1 MKMAW
6 DVERALKVNANAYH
20 VYIACMLARL
30 METGVLG
37 LDVLREASEHTG
49 RCMAEY
55 VSAHGLSFESAEEA
69 LQFLN
74 DLMGFTDELVVE
86 QRGGS
91 VEVRLD
97 RESCRICPRDTGGLE
112 SPLSACPLIGFV
124 KGYLDGLGLLK
135 LKKRY
140 DLEEGEMPAKHEDG
154 QCIFAYPVAEK
165 KAEIKKRQES
175 RPQAK

>member
-1 MKMAW
+1 MEMMW
-6 DVERALKVNANAYH
+6 DVEKALKVNANAYH

-30 METGVLG
+30 METGVLS

-49 RCMAEY
+49 RCIAEY
-55 VSAHGLSFESAEEA
+55 VSAHGLSFEGAEEA

-97 RESCRICPRDTGGLE
+97 RESCRICPRDTGGLK
-112 SPLSACPLIGFV
+112 SPLSACPLIGFF
-124 KGYLDGLGLLK
+124 KGYLEGLGLLK
-135 LKKRY
+135 LKEKY
-140 DLEEGEMPAKHEDG
+140 DMEEGEMPAKHEDD

>member
-37 LDVLREASEHTG
+37 LNVLREASEHTG

-55 VSAHGLSFESAEEA
+55 VSVHGLSFESAEEA

-112 SPLSACPLIGFV
+112 SPLTACPLIGFV
-124 KGYLDGLGLLK
+124 KGYLEGLGLLK
-135 LKKRY
+135 LKERY
-140 DLEEGEMPAKHEDG
+140 DMERGEMPAKQEDG
-154 QCIFAYPVAEK
+154 QCIFAYPIAKK
-165 KAEIKKRQES
+165 KAETKKRQES